1 MNFLISGYGTGSV
14 PTILRCHDDRIIWTS
29 SIPNPSYLCETDH
42 LLFAV
47 GEFDDHCTITS
58 FSRETRSD
66 HPASSAPVNSILVE
80 SPPLDSIRLEG
91 TCLCHLDADS
101 DRHFLSG
108 SCWGNGLFFTVSYH
122 EDGTFGDILYQEYQS
137 DGTDRTSRVHCALI
151 LDDWIY
157 TVNIELDL
165 IICYHLENGIPSEY
179 SRLALPAGTGP
190 RHLYANRRNR
200 LLYCVTEYSSQLL
213 TIDYSN
219 PKEMKLLSSLSL
231 LDPGFTGTSYGSS
244 LAVTKDLRHLY
255 AANRGENTI
264 AHFTLDQHGIPAL
277 SDRIS
282 CLGNWPR
289 HITLLDGDRCLG
301 IANQYSGE
309 VIFLPRNKDTGV
321 LSEDTVLRIPL
332 DGASFVSESR

>member
-1 MNFLISGYGTGSV
+1 MNFLISGYGTGPE
-14 PTILRCHDDRIIWTS
+14 PTILRCHNDRAVWKS
-29 SIPNPSYLCETDH
+29 CIPNPSYLCETDH

-47 GEFDDHCTITS
+47 GEFDDYCTITS
-58 FSRETRSD
+58 FSRETGSRYAVDSD
-66 HPASSAPVNSILVE
+66 AADSVPAYSIPV
-80 SPPLDSIRLEG
+80 DSIRLEG

-101 DRHFLSG
+101 GRHFLAG

-151 LDDWIY
+151 MDDWIY
-157 TVNIELDL
+157 AVNIELDL

-190 RHLYANRRNR
+190 RHLYANRRDR
-200 LLYCVTEYSSQLL
+200 LFYCVTEYSSQLL

-219 PKEMKLLSSLSL
+219 PKKMQLLSSLSL

-244 LAVTKDLRHLY
+244 LAVTEDLCHLY

-264 AHFTLDQHGIPAL
+264 AHFTLDQHGMPAL

-289 HITLLDGDRCLG
+289 HIALLDGDRCLG

-309 VIFLPRNKDTGV
+309 VVFLPRCRDTGV
-321 LSEDTVLRIPL
+321 LSTDAILRMSL
-332 DGASFVSESR
+332 AGASFVSESK